1 MVANKQ
7 RPLGSGFTAA
17 TTAREVLDGIDLTGV
32 NVVVTGGNR
41 GLGLETARVLSGA
54 GAGVTIAVRDPRRA
68 AAAVAG
74 MERVEV
80 GALDLLDPA
89 SIDAFTTR
97 WRESERPL
105 QLLINNAHLPPAKHL
120 QRDERGYE
128 MQFATNHLGHFQL
141 TIGLEPALRAADGAR
156 VINLSS
162 GAHRYSDIVWE
173 DLHFDR
179 RDYDPMIAYAQ
190 SKCAAVLFAVELE
203 RRWAAEHVHGF
214 AVHPGVIID
223 PTTNSRSLD
232 ELRAMGLV
240 DEHGQAIV
248 APEFGRKT
256 LQQGV
261 ATIVFGA
268 VSPLLTDLGGVYL
281 KDCDVSPL
289 VAEYLPMTSD
299 PGVDIPA
306 AVAPHAIDP
315 VSAQRLWELSV
326 AMLTP

>member
-1 MVANKQ
+1 MSTVKQ
-7 RPLGSGFTAA
+7 HPLGSGFTAA
-17 TTAREVLDGIDLTGV
+17 TSAHEVLDGVDLTGT

-41 GLGLETARVLSGA
+41 GLGLETARVLSRA
-54 GAGVTIAVRDPRRA
+54 GASVTIAARDPRRA

-97 WRESERPL
+97 WLESERPL
-105 QLLINNAHLPPAKHL
+105 HTLINNAHLPPPKHL

-128 MQFATNHLGHFQL
+128 VQFATNHLGHFQL
-141 TIGLEPALRAADGAR
+141 TLGLELALRAGDGAR

-162 GAHRYSDIVWE
+162 GAQRYSDIVWE
-173 DLHFDR
+173 DLHFER
-179 RDYDPMIAYAQ
+179 RDYDPMTAYAQ
-190 SKCAAVLFAVELE
+190 SKCAAVLFAVELD
-203 RRWAAEHVHGF
+203 RRWAAEHIHGY

-223 PTTNSRSLD
+223 STTNSRNLD

-240 DEHGQAIV
+240 DEHGQPII
-248 APEFGRKT
+248 APEYGRKT

-289 VAEYLPMTSD
+289 AAEYQPMTTD
-299 PGVDIPA
+299 PGVDIPSD
-306 AVAPHAIDP
+306 VAPHAIDP
-315 VSAQRLWELSV
+315 QSAHRLWELSLT
-326 AMLTP
+326 MLTS